1 MKKKL
6 SLKTL
11 EVQSFVTTLETESV
25 NALKGG
31 ETLKGCNIT
40 HESPCPTYPCI
51 TRPVTGIWCITDTI
65 AVATP

>member
-6 SLKTL
+6 SLNALK
-11 EVQSFVTTLETESV
+11 VQSFVTTVENDSA

-51 TRPVTGIWCITDTI
+51 TRPVTGIWCLSDDI
-65 AVATP
+65 AIVTP